1 MPTKFGI
8 SYEVVDV
15 DNPGTFTVNANG
27 SDTTIEAVLT
37 DNTQTATLN
46 FNNTTLD
53 DPDVDFNTET
63 SVFQFFEDDY
73 LENNPSTTSPIISYV
88 GEYFSD
94 TVSDQSTFEIEDE
107 APSGTG
113 TRFSN
118 TSFSFDNTNVKFDRV
133 LT

>member
-8 SYEVVDV
+8 TYEVVDV

-27 SDTTIEAVLT
+27 SETTIEAVLT

>member
-8 SYEVVDV
+8 TYEVVDV

-53 DPDVDFNTET
+53 DPDVVFNTET
-63 SVFQFFEDDY
+63 SLFQYFDDDY

-94 TVSDQSTFEIEDE
+94 TVSDRSTFEIEDE

-113 TRFSN
+113 TRFSS
-118 TSFSFDNTNVKFDRV
+118 TSLSFDNTNVKFDRV
-133 LT
+133 FT

>member
-8 SYEVVDV
+8 TYEVVDV

-37 DNTQTATLN
+37 DNTQTVTLN
-46 FNNTTLD
+46 FNNTTLG

-88 GEYFSD
+88 GE
-94 TVSDQSTFEIEDE
+94 
-107 APSGTG
+107 
-113 TRFSN
+113 
-118 TSFSFDNTNVKFDRV
+118 
-133 LT
+133 

>member
-8 SYEVVDV
+8 TYEVIDV
-15 DNPGTFTVNANG
+15 DNPGTFTVKANG

-73 LENNPSTTSPIISYV
+73 
-88 GEYFSD
+88 
-94 TVSDQSTFEIEDE
+94 
-107 APSGTG
+107 
-113 TRFSN
+113 
-118 TSFSFDNTNVKFDRV
+118 
-133 LT
+133 

>member
-1 MPTKFGI
+1 MPTQFGI
-8 SYEVVDV
+8 TYEIIDV
-15 DNPGTFTVNANG
+15 DNPGTFTVKADG
-27 SDTTIEAVLT
+27 SNTTLEAVLT
-37 DNTQTATLN
+37 DNTQTVTLN
-46 FNNTTLD
+46 FNNTTLG
-53 DPDVDFNTET
+53 DPDVVFNTET
-63 SVFQFFEDDY
+63 SLFQYFDDDY

-118 TSFSFDNTNVKFDRV
+118 TSFS
-133 LT
+133 LSLIHI

>member
-8 SYEVVDV
+8 TYEVVDV

-37 DNTQTATLN
+37 DNTQSATLN
-46 FNNTTLD
+46 FNNTTLG

-63 SVFQFFEDDY
+63 SLFQYFDDDY

-94 TVSDQSTFEIEDE
+94 TVSDRSTFEIEDE

-113 TRFSN
+113 TRFSS
-118 TSFSFDNTNVKFDRV
+118 TSLSFDNTNVKFDRV
-133 LT
+133 FT

>member
-8 SYEVVDV
+8 TYEVVDV
-15 DNPGTFTVNANG
+15 DNPVTFTINANG

-133 LT
+133 FT